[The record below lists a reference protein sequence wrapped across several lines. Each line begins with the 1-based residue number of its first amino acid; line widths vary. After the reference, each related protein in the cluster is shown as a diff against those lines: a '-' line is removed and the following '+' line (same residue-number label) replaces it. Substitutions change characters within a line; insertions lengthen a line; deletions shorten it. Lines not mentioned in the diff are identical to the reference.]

1 MARFSPPDVLRDCAA
16 WSSPHR
22 AEGPVPDYISII
34 RDSWRDNENDLPRY
48 NRFEDQS
55 HSAAA
60 FDTPFIGHQNTYGV
74 AGDSKV
80 LPGAKFISVSDGS
93 ADVCAPGVKLKSEES

>member
-1 MARFSPPDVLRDCAA
+1 MSFVIVRLGALRIAPKDRC
-16 WSSPHR
+16 R
-22 AEGPVPDYISII
+22 IISII
-34 RDSWRDNENDLPRY
+34 GDSWRGNENDLPRY
-48 NRFEDQS
+48 NRFEDRS

>member
-1 MARFSPPDVLRDCAA
+1 MSFVIVRRGAVRIAPKDRC
-16 WSSPHR
+16 R
-22 AEGPVPDYISII
+22 IISII
-34 RDSWRDNENDLPRY
+34 GDSWRGNENDLPPH

-55 HSAAA
+55 QSGAA
-60 FDTPFIGHQNTYGV
+60 FDTPFIGYQNTHGV

-93 ADVCAPGVKLKSEES
+93 AEVCAPGVKLKSEEL